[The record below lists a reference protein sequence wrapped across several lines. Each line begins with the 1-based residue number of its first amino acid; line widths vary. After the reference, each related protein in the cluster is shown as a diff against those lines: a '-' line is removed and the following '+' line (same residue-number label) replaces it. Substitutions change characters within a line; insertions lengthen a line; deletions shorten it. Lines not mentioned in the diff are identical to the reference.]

1 MKITWRKAG
10 AALLVMASVSVPV
23 ALAVQIAQRNVA
35 IDRIEISVVEMD
47 QAIDR
52 LDEALAEVLHVTPD
66 EEAFQVQ
73 VRAAVQQIL
82 MLRVLICATDDKV
95 RQDACARLP

>member
-1 MKITWRKAG
+1 MITWRKAG
-10 AALLVMASVSVPV
+10 AALVVMASVSIPA
-23 ALAVQIAQRNVA
+23 ALAIQIAQRNTA
-35 IDRIEISVVEMD
+35 IDRVEVSVVEMD
-47 QAIDR
+47 EAIDR
-52 LDEALAEVLHVTPD
+52 LDAALTEVLHVTPD